1 MQTSLPLEKIY
12 MPKNILITGSKG
24 QLGQELQTLV
34 EKQEHNLSAANFYFT
49 DRDSLDITN
58 KATVKIFIESNVIDT
73 IINCAAYTAVDDA
86 ERNKALANSVNRDA
100 VKILAELSLEKAIQL
115 IHLSTDYVFDSNKH
129 TPFNEEDEANPQG
142 VYAKSKLA
150 GEDEIRH
157 INPANAIIIRTSW
170 VYSSF
175 GSNFVHTMLKLGP
188 NKKELNVVCDQ
199 MGTPTYARDLA
210 KAILTILDQDPT
222 NNTSSTVA
230 LYNYSNE
237 GSCSWYDFA
246 QAIFELTNIK
256 CKVNP
261 ISTEEYPTPA
271 KRPYYSILNK
281 EKIKKTFDLQIPYW
295 RDSLKECLKVMD
307 IEIGRRYN
315 IGIIGS
321 GFIASGLA
329 KLLTQHED
337 YNISG
342 ILTRSDVSKRSDFTQ
357 NTLLTN
363 SLDDLIESSDLI
375 VECSGDAIYATE
387 TIDRILKASIPV
399 VTMNSEF
406 HITTGSY
413 FVDKG
418 VITEAEGDQP
428 GVQAILH
435 EEAVE
440 MGFKPLVYANI
451 KGFLNE
457 NPTREEMTY
466 WGNRSNLSLEMVTS
480 FTDGTKVE
488 IEQVL
493 VANGLGAGLIQE
505 GLVKLSDDDMLHGGT
520 ILADKAKE
528 LGYPVSDYLLSAKL
542 PAGVFLI
549 VEHDEDQ
556 QDSLRYYKLGEG
568 PYYVLERTYHLCHLE
583 IIKTI
588 KRVLHGGGV
597 LLNNSKNP
605 KFSVAAIAKRDLK
618 PGEKIQKGIGSFDVR
633 GTAINI
639 ANDLSHVPIGL
650 LANATMKK
658 EVKEGDRVSFD
669 DIEIPESLALDIWKK
684 IIKKSQ
690 PATN

>member
-1 MQTSLPLEKIY
+1 
-12 MPKNILITGSKG
+12 MPKNILITGANG
-24 QLGQELQTLV
+24 QLGQEIQVLV
-34 EKQEHNLSAANFYFT
+34 EKQEHDLLDGNFYFT
-49 DRDSLDITN
+49 DRDFLDITN
-58 KATVKIFIESNVIDT
+58 KDELEKFIELNAIDT

-86 ERNKALANSVNRDA
+86 EKNEALANCVNRDA
-100 VKILAELSLEKAIQL
+100 VKILAELSLERSIQL

-129 TPFNEEDEANPQG
+129 TPFNEDDETNPQS

-150 GEDEIRH
+150 GEDEIRR

-170 VYSSF
+170 IYSSF
-175 GSNFVHTMLKLGP
+175 GSNFVYAMLKLGG

-210 KAILTILDQDPT
+210 KAILTMLVQKCET
-222 NNTSSTVA
+222 NTVTT
-230 LYNYSNE
+230 YNYSNE

-246 QAIFELTNIK
+246 QAIFELTHIK

-271 KRPYYSILNK
+271 KRPYYSVLNK
-281 EKIKKTFDLQIPYW
+281 TKIKKAYNLQIPYW
-295 RDSLKECLKVMD
+295 RDSLKECLEVMD
-307 IEIGRRYN
+307 IEINRTHK

-329 KLLTQHED
+329 KLLTQHKD
-337 YNISG
+337 YEISG
-342 ILTRSDVSKRSDFTQ
+342 ILTRSDVHKRSDFAQ
-357 NTLLTN
+357 NDLLTN
-363 SLDDLIESSDLI
+363 SLEDLIEKSDLI

-387 TIDRILKASIPV
+387 TIDQILKSSIPV

-406 HITTGSY
+406 HVTTGSY

-418 VITEAEGDQP
+418 LVTEAEGDQP

-457 NPTREEMTY
+457 NPTREDMTY
-466 WGNRSNLSLEMVTS
+466 WGNKSNLSLEMVTS

-505 GLVKLSDDDMLHGGT
+505 GLVKLSSDDMLEGGSV
-520 ILADKAKE
+520 LADKAKE
-528 LGYPVSDYLLSAKL
+528 LGYPVSDYLLSSKL

-588 KRVLHGGGV
+588 KRVIHGGGV
-597 LLNNSKNP
+597 LLNNSVSP
-605 KFSVAAIAKRDLK
+605 KFSVAAIAKRNLK

-633 GTAINI
+633 GTAIEI
-639 ANDLSHVPIGL
+639 KNDLSHVPIGL
-650 LANATMKK
+650 LANATIKQ
-658 EVKEGDRVSFD
+658 EIKEGERVGFD
-669 DIEIPESLALDIWKK
+669 DIEIPDSLALNVWKK
-684 IIKKSQ
+684 IISKDYGQ
-690 PATN
+690 EI

>member
-1 MQTSLPLEKIY
+1 MPTCLHLEKTC
-12 MPKNILITGSKG
+12 MPKNILITGSNG
-24 QLGQELQTLV
+24 QLGQELQSLV
-34 EKQEHNLSAANFYFT
+34 EKQEHELSGANFYFT
-49 DRDSLDITN
+49 DRDSLDVTN
-58 KATVKIFIESNVIDT
+58 KDVLEQFIKTNTIDT

-86 ERNKALANSVNRDA
+86 EKNEALANSINRDA
-100 VKILAELSLEKAIQL
+100 VKILAELALEKSIQL

-129 TPFNEEDEANPQG
+129 TPFNEDDETNPQG

-150 GEDEIRH
+150 GEDEIRR
-157 INPANAIIIRTSW
+157 INPANTIIIRTSW
-170 VYSSF
+170 IYSSF
-175 GSNFVHTMLKLGP
+175 GSNFVHTMLKLGK

-199 MGTPTYARDLA
+199 IGTPTYARDLA
-210 KAILTILDQDPT
+210 KVILTMLNQDLT
-222 NNTSSTVA
+222 SNTSDAVA
-230 LYNYSNE
+230 IYNYSNE

-261 ISTEEYPTPA
+261 ISTKEYPTPA
-271 KRPYYSILNK
+271 KRPYYSVLNK
-281 EKIKKTFDLQIPYW
+281 EKIKKAFNLQIPYW
-295 RDSLKECLKVMD
+295 RDSLKECLQVIDVKV
-307 IEIGRRYN
+307 EN
-315 IGIIGS
+315 THKIGIIGS

-329 KLLTQHED
+329 KLLTQHKD
-337 YNISG
+337 YDISG
-342 ILTRSDVSKRSDFTQ
+342 ILTRSDVNKRSDFAQ

-363 SLDDLIESSDLI
+363 SLDDLIEHSDLI

-406 HITTGSY
+406 HVTTGSY

-418 VITEAEGDQP
+418 LITEAEGDQP

-457 NPTREEMTY
+457 NPTREDMTY

-493 VANGLGAGLIQE
+493 VANGLGAGLIKE

-549 VEHDEDQ
+549 VEHAEDQ

-588 KRVLHGGGV
+588 KRVLNGGGV

-633 GTAINI
+633 GEAVYIEKHP
-639 ANDLSHVPIGL
+639 DHVPIGL
-650 LANATMKK
+650 LADATFIRD
-658 EVKEGDRVSFD
+658 VKEGKIVTFGDVTL
-669 DIEIPESLALDIWKK
+669 PESLALDIWRS
-684 IIKKSQ
+684 IL
-690 PATN
+690 

>member
-1 MQTSLPLEKIY
+1 
-12 MPKNILITGSKG
+12 MPKNILITGANG
-24 QLGQELQTLV
+24 QLGCELNALV
-34 EKQEHNLSAANFYFT
+34 EKQEYDVLDDFFYFT

-58 KATVKIFIESNVIDT
+58 KDALAKFIKTNTIDT

-86 ERNKALANSVNRDA
+86 EKNEVLAYRINRDA
-100 VKILAELSLEKAIQL
+100 VKILAELALENSIQL
-115 IHLSTDYVFDSNKH
+115 VHLSTDYVFDSNKH
-129 TPFNEEDEANPQG
+129 TPFNEDNETNPQS

-150 GEDEIRH
+150 GEDEIRR

-170 VYSSF
+170 IYSSF
-175 GSNFVHTMLKLGP
+175 GSNFVYAMLKLGQD
-188 NKKELNVVCDQ
+188 KKELNVVCDQ
-199 MGTPTYARDLA
+199 IGTPTYGRDLA
-210 KAILTILDQDPT
+210 KTILTMLTQKCET
-222 NNTSSTVA
+222 NIATT
-230 LYNYSNE
+230 YNYSNE

-246 QAIFELTNIK
+246 QSIFELAYIK
-256 CKVNP
+256 GKVNP

-271 KRPYYSILNK
+271 KRPYYSVLNK
-281 EKIKKTFDLQIPYW
+281 TKIKKAYGLQIPYW
-295 RDSLKECLKVMD
+295 RESLKECL
-307 IEIGRRYN
+307 EIIGVDKTHK

-329 KLLTQHED
+329 KLLTQHNNYE
-337 YNISG
+337 ISA
-342 ILTRSDVSKRSDFTQ
+342 ILTRSNVHKRNDFVQ
-357 NTLLTN
+357 NDLLTN
-363 SLDDLIESSDLI
+363 SLEDLIEKSDLI

-387 TIDRILKASIPV
+387 TIDCILKASLPV

-406 HITTGSY
+406 HVTTGSY

-418 VITEAEGDQP
+418 LVTEAEGDQP

-457 NPTREEMTY
+457 NPTREDMTY
-466 WGNRSNLSLEMVTS
+466 WGNKSKLSLEMVTS

-493 VANGLGAGLIQE
+493 IANGLGAGLIQE
-505 GLVKLSDDDMLHGGT
+505 GLVKLSSDDMLEGGSA
-520 ILADKAKE
+520 LADKAKE

-568 PYYVLERTYHLCHLE
+568 PYYVLERTYHLCHFE

-588 KRVLHGGGV
+588 KRVLYGGGV
-597 LLNNSKNP
+597 LLNNGISP

-618 PGEKIQKGIGSFDVR
+618 PGEKIHKGIGSFDVR
-633 GTAINI
+633 GTAIQI
-639 ANDLSHVPIGL
+639 DNDLSHVPIGL
-650 LANATMKK
+650 LANATIKR
-658 EVKEGDRVSFD
+658 EIKEGVRVHFD
-669 DIEIPESLALDIWKK
+669 DIEIPESLALDVWKK
-684 IIKKSQ
+684 IIEKF
-690 PATN
+690 